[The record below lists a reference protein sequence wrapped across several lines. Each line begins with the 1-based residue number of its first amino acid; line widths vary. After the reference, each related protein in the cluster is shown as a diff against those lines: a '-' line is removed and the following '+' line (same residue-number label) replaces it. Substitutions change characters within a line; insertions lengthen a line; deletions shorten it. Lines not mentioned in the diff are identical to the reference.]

1 MEGERRRAG
10 LARALEVAS
19 GDLAEERFDE
29 RARVRGRA
37 RALGFLADSDLPR
50 ATVTAEDRARA
61 LESTRG
67 LGPILEEMI
76 AEGL

>member
-1 MEGERRRAG
+1 MAEMAN
-10 LARALEVAS
+10 S
-19 GDLAEERFDE
+19 GLAEERFDE

-50 ATVTAEDRARA
+50 ASVTTEDRARA

-67 LGPILEEMI
+67 FGPILEELI
-76 AEGL
+76 ADGL